1 VRYLLLSD
9 LHSNREALDAVL
21 ADCHGTYDRIV
32 SCGDLVGYGP
42 DPNYVVEWS
51 RQNLHTVIR
60 GNHDRA
66 CCGLENPEWFNPVA
80 LAATKWTIARLS
92 MENMEWLRG
101 LPRGPAEVGDF
112 LLVHGS
118 PLDEDEY
125 LATLDDA
132 HNVFPY
138 LESPITFFGHTH
150 LQGGWMWTDE
160 SPQVIARPGPQVSS
174 LTIELDPQSLWLI
187 NPGSVG
193 QPRDSDPR
201 AAYAIFDTEVREVQ
215 LRRVGYDTDA
225 VRQKIELSGLPAVL
239 GTRLAHG
246 R

>member
-1 VRYLLLSD
+1 MRYLLLSD

-21 ADCHGTYDRIV
+21 ADCPGTYDRII

-80 LAATKWTIARLS
+80 LTATKWTIAELS
-92 MENMEWLRG
+92 AENHAWLRE
-101 LPRGPAEVGDF
+101 LKRGPVELDDF

-125 LATLDDA
+125 LATMDDA
-132 HNVFPY
+132 NNVFPY
-138 LESPITFFGHTH
+138 LEAHLTFFGHTH
-150 LQGGWMWTDE
+150 LQGGWVWPDE
-160 SPQVIARPGPQVSS
+160 SPRVIARPEPQVST
-174 LTIELDPQSLWLI
+174 LTIEVDAQSLWLI

-193 QPRDSDPR
+193 QPRDADPR
-201 AAYAIFDTEVREVQ
+201 AAYAIFDSESRQVQ
-215 LRRVGYDTDA
+215 LRRVAYDTEA
-225 VRQKIELSGLPAVL
+225 VRRKIEMAGLPIVL